1 MSENRAREDAL
12 DKLSK
17 ERCLA
22 RERSPFPADF
32 HAGWEAAVE
41 WAEEYG
47 EFYPM
52 VRWFVEAEASAL
64 EAQRLAAEPDVG
76 DQGQLND

>member
-1 MSENRAREDAL
+1 MSDAEL
-12 DKLSK
+12 KAMETAWRLAKRSSWPG
-17 ERCLA
+17 ERDG
-22 RERSPFPADF
+22 FV
-32 HAGWEAAVE
+32 AGWKAGVE
-41 WAEEYG
+41 WAEEHG
-47 EFYPM
+47 ESSM